1 MKDYNYGDIALDD
14 LQFSKNSCD
23 QEIISFDEGFFLF
36 LQLKIHT
43 TKTIYILI
51 FMFSFSKNRN

>member
-23 QEIISFDEGFFLF
+23 QEIISFDEGFFYF
-36 LQLKIHT
+36 
-43 TKTIYILI
+43 Y
-51 FMFSFSKNRN
+51 S